1 MDRHKPKTYNELIF
15 NSFEHEKKG
24 GESDVKLNVPKRS
37 YGVDV
42 ANWQGS
48 TVNYPNAKFALVKVT
63 EGTNY
68 INPKASAQIKSAKAN
83 GLLTGAYFYA
93 NHSGSVS
100 RAREEARYAVAK
112 AKALGVPLGSYLADD
127 FEQGDGN
134 SVTGYTSS
142 NTDAVLAA
150 MAVIKEAG
158 YKPLCYAN
166 ASVLRN
172 NLNASRIVKIY
183 GTCLWVASYKVSGRQ
198 DYADFNYFPS
208 MDGVA
213 IWQFADNYRGLNVD
227 GNISLIDLKIDSD
240 NHQVKSTEK
249 ATESLSQHPVVKWDI
264 GAVAVV
270 SNSNGAYVYTDSSL
284 TKRESDKL
292 KPQGS
297 LWQVFGFENG
307 AVKVGKNQYMD
318 GRAVYVKAN
327 PIAYN
332 SDKHGVAK
340 IVLDHTHALDA
351 PKADAR
357 KVYSLKLNSKIE
369 FQGRVGRFLKIKDL
383 YKGKQVY
390 VTGNRAYI
398 VL

>member
-1 MDRHKPKTYNELIF
+1 MS
-15 NSFEHEKKG
+15 NSTV
-24 GESDVKLNVPKRS
+24 SKRS

-48 TVNYPNAKFALVKVT
+48 TVDYPNARFALVKVT

-83 GLLTGAYFYA
+83 GLLIGAYFYA
-93 NHSGSVS
+93 NHCASVS
-100 RAREEARYAVAK
+100 RAREEAKFAVAK
-112 AKALGVPLGSYLADD
+112 AKAFGVPLGSYLADD

-172 NLNASRIVKIY
+172 NLSASRIVKIY

-227 GNISLIDLKIDSD
+227 GNICLIDLKISSSSS
-240 NHQVKSTEK
+240 KSKPAKK
-249 ATESLSQHPVVKWDI
+249 ATESLSQHPVVKWNI

-270 SNSNGAYVYTDSSL
+270 SNVKGAYVYTSSKL
-284 TKRESDKL
+284 DKRESDRL

-297 LWQVFGFENG
+297 MWQVLGFENG
-307 AVKVGKNQYMD
+307 AVKVGKNQYFD

-332 SDKHGVAK
+332 DQKHGVAK
-340 IVLDHTHALDA
+340 IISEHTHALDA
-351 PKADAR
+351 PKPDAK
-357 KVYSLKLNSKIE
+357 KVYPLKLGSKVEI
-369 FQGRVGRFLKIKDL
+369 QGRVGRFLKIKEL
-383 YKGKQVY
+383 HNGKQVY
-390 VTGNRAYI
+390 VTGNHAYI

>member
-1 MDRHKPKTYNELIF
+1 MSSSTVL
-15 NSFEHEKKG
+15 
-24 GESDVKLNVPKRS
+24 KRS

-48 TVNYPNAKFALVKVT
+48 TVSYPNIKFALVKVT

-83 GLLTGAYFYA
+83 GLLTAGYFYA
-93 NHSGSVS
+93 NHCASVS
-100 RAREEARYAVAK
+100 RAREEAKFAVAK
-112 AKALGVPLGSYLADD
+112 AKAFGIPVGSYLADD

-134 SVTGYTSS
+134 EVYKNSASA

-150 MAVIKEAG
+150 MQVIKDAG
-158 YKPLCYAN
+158 YKPLVYAG
-166 ASVLRN
+166 AAIMRN
-172 NLNASRIVKIY
+172 RLNTSRIIKTF

-227 GNISLIDLKIDSD
+227 GNISLINLKIDSD
-240 NHQVKSTEK
+240 NHQVKSAEK

-270 SNSNGAYVYTDSSL
+270 SNSKGAYVYTDSSL

-292 KPQGS
+292 KSQGS
-297 LWQVFGFENG
+297 MWQVFGLENG
-307 AVKVGKNQYMD
+307 AIKVGKNQYMD

-351 PKADAR
+351 PKADAG
-357 KVYSLKLNSKIE
+357 KVYPLKLGSKVE

-383 YKGKQVY
+383 YHGKQVY

>member
-1 MDRHKPKTYNELIF
+1 MS
-15 NSFEHEKKG
+15 NS
-24 GESDVKLNVPKRS
+24 NVPKRS
-37 YGVDV
+37 YGVDL

-48 TVNYPNAKFALVKVT
+48 TVDYPNAKFALVKVT

-93 NHSGSVS
+93 NHRASVS
-100 RAREEARYAVAK
+100 RAREEAKFAVAK
-112 AKALGVPLGSYLADD
+112 AKAFGVPFGSYLADD

-134 SVTGYTSS
+134 DVYKNGASA

-150 MAVIKEAG
+150 MQVIKDAG
-158 YKPLCYAN
+158 YKPLVYAG
-166 ASVLRN
+166 AAIMRN
-172 NLNASRIVKIY
+172 RLDTSRIIKTF

-213 IWQFADNYRGLNVD
+213 IWQFTDNYKGYSVD
-227 GNISLIDLKIDSD
+227 GNIAVVDLKASSISSKA
-240 NHQVKSTEK
+240 KSSKVTVG
-249 ATESLSQHPVVKWDI
+249 SLSQHPVVRWDI

-270 SNSNGAYVYTDSSL
+270 SNSKGAYVYTDSKL

-297 LWQVFGFENG
+297 LWQVFEIKDG
-307 AVKVGKNQYMD
+307 AICVGKNQWFD

-332 SDKHGVAK
+332 SEKHGVAK
-340 IVLDHTHALDA
+340 IILDHTHALDA
-351 PKADAR
+351 PKPDAN
-357 KVYSLKLNSKIE
+357 KVYPLKLGSKVEI
-369 FQGRVGRFLKIKDL
+369 QGRVGRFLRIKEE
-383 YKGKQVY
+383 YHGKTVY

>member
-1 MDRHKPKTYNELIF
+1 M
-15 NSFEHEKKG
+15 S
-24 GESDVKLNVPKRS
+24 SSNVPKRS

-48 TVNYPNAKFALVKVT
+48 TVSYPNIKFALVKVT

-83 GLLTGAYFYA
+83 GLLTAGYFYA
-93 NHSGSVS
+93 NHCASVS
-100 RAREEARYAVAK
+100 RAREEAKFAVAK
-112 AKALGVPLGSYLADD
+112 AKAFGIPVGSYLADD

-134 SVTGYTSS
+134 EVYKNSASA

-150 MAVIKEAG
+150 MQVIKDAG
-158 YKPLCYAN
+158 YKPLVYAG
-166 ASVLRN
+166 AAIMRN
-172 NLNASRIVKIY
+172 RLNTSRIIKTF

-227 GNISLIDLKIDSD
+227 GNISLINLKIDSD
-240 NHQVKSTEK
+240 NHQVKSAEK

-270 SNSNGAYVYTDSSL
+270 SNSKGAYVYTDSSL

-292 KPQGS
+292 KSQGS
-297 LWQVFGFENG
+297 MWQVFGLENG
-307 AVKVGKNQYMD
+307 AIKVGKNQYMD

-351 PKADAR
+351 PKADAG
-357 KVYSLKLNSKIE
+357 KVYPLKLNSKVE